1 MTNPI
6 QEKTEATNKEG
17 VMSDFVCETI
27 NPDFSTDIW
36 LKFNTVTV
44 GMTPDGKPRGT
55 YDVVELLNGLIALGH
70 AVSIQ
75 FANHPFQQPVEE
87 SVDDIEEVKA
97 ESKWQH
103 NGQPDNPT
111 TNE

>member
-6 QEKTEATNKEG
+6 QENIEATNKEEA
-17 VMSDFVCETI
+17 MSDFICETVT
-27 NPDFSTDIW
+27 PDFSTDIW
-36 LKFNTVTV
+36 LKLNTITV
-44 GMTPDGKPRGT
+44 GMTPDGKPKAT
-55 YDVVELLNGLIALGH
+55 YDIVELLNGLIALGH

-87 SVDDIEEVKA
+87 SIDGIEEVKQEA
-97 ESKWQH
+97 KWQH